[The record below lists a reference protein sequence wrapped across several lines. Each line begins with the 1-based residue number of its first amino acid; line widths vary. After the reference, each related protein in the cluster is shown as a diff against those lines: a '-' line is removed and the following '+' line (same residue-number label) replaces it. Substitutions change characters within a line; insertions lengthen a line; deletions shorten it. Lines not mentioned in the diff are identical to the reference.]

1 MRTRRALVV
10 ACAALAFVGAS
21 TKDAHAKPESPNVS
35 TEVENFL
42 PMDSPEAIHVRK
54 EQLTAYLTQR
64 AANADANFH
73 IKNTGVFCGPFDFYD
88 AASLPRPTWLM
99 LSEMPR
105 AKTVETLSRLVLD
118 CGKEQNGAFRAAWA
132 LDFLY
137 FNRLADTT
145 GYSVADVLAFRNALN
160 EYYVASVLE
169 EELGIST
176 AVQHGVHV
184 EHAPDFLDAKPMSKT
199 DLLRRLGGAA
209 SAFSPQEQ
217 PVLNDFISLLDLR
230 QDYLAPFGHETLKMI
245 RSPEDLRVLAEFYKY
260 EQHLRIHP
268 ELLKERHGGWHRLMA
283 IVHGD
288 APRAIRTLG
297 LLASVHLIVFRD
309 LVPALARRGMLT
321 PEVARA
327 FYEASL
333 SYFLVNEFDERSA
346 LNGRDDHS
354 LTYHFFFPDNYETDN
369 WKWYHW
375 YNNAYSACELRRK
388 GYPKPAIVGAIGTVA
403 FLYEGTELNM
413 AMPWRETMKLDPRAN
428 PIVEGFADVRINQ
441 EGAAYGADVCH

>member
-1 MRTRRALVV
+1 
-10 ACAALAFVGAS
+10 
-21 TKDAHAKPESPNVS
+21 
-35 TEVENFL
+35 
-42 PMDSPEAIHVRK
+42 
-54 EQLTAYLTQR
+54 
-64 AANADANFH
+64 
-73 IKNTGVFCGPFDFYD
+73 
-88 AASLPRPTWLM
+88 
-99 LSEMPR
+99 
-105 AKTVETLSRLVLD
+105 
-118 CGKEQNGAFRAAWA
+118 
-132 LDFLY
+132 
-137 FNRLADTT
+137 
-145 GYSVADVLAFRNALN
+145 
-160 EYYVASVLE
+160 
-169 EELGIST
+169 
-176 AVQHGVHV
+176 
-184 EHAPDFLDAKPMSKT
+184 
-199 DLLRRLGGAA
+199 
-209 SAFSPQEQ
+209 
-217 PVLNDFISLLDLR
+217 
-230 QDYLAPFGHETLKMI
+230 MI
-245 RSPEDLRVLAEFYKY
+245 RDPEDLRVLAEFYKY

-321 PEVARA
+321 PDVARA

-333 SYFLVNEFDERSA
+333 SYFLVNEIDERSA
-346 LNGRDDHS
+346 LNGKDEHS

-413 AMPWRETMKLDPRAN
+413 AIPWRETMKLDPRAN